1 MVLKEKDFIE
11 IKFTGKVKDGE
22 IFDSNIKEDLEKI
35 QTQNPVEAKDFIF
48 CLGQG
53 MFLKSLDDFLI
64 GKLET
69 EKDYDI
75 ILPPEKAFG
84 NRDPGLIQ
92 RIPSRIF
99 KEHKI
104 APFPGITFNFD
115 GRAGKV
121 LTVSGGRVM
130 VDFNHGLA
138 GKDIEYKIKL
148 IKKVTDEKEKIKS
161 LNDFFFRKSLN
172 FEVKENKLIF
182 NLDKEDSQLKNLIE
196 LLKDKYKDMLNLE
209 VEVKVGEVKEE
220 KKEEDKKS
228 Q

>member
-35 QTQNPVEAKDFIF
+35 QTQNPIKAKDFVF

-64 GKLET
+64 GKPEI
-69 EKDYDI
+69 EKNYDI
-75 ILPPEKAFG
+75 VLSPEKAFG
-84 NRDPGLIQ
+84 NRDPKLIQ

-104 APFPGITFNFD
+104 NPFPGITFNFD

-220 KKEEDKKS
+220 KKKEDKKS